1 MAAGKTY
8 EPIGTTTTVGTS
20 TITFSSI
27 SGYTDL
33 ILVCIGY
40 ESAGA
45 YAVCRVNGDSGANY
59 SRTALRGDGSTAT
72 SARVANETAWY
83 VDLAANPN
91 ISILHFMNYSNSNTF
106 KQMLARFNDHTNVV
120 AFQANLW
127 RSTAAI
133 TSIVLTSSAGG
144 STIIGTYT
152 LYGIKAA

>member
-1 MAAGKTY
+1 MPQTY
-8 EPIGTTTTVGTS
+8 TPLASVTTSGIS
-20 TITFSSI
+20 SITFNSL

-45 YAVCRVNGDSGANY
+45 YAVCRLNGDSGTNY
-59 SRTALRGDGSTAT
+59 SRTALRGNGSTAT

-91 ISILHFMNYSNSNTF
+91 TSILHFMNYSNSTTNKT
-106 KQMLARFNDHTNVV
+106 MLARWNDHTNVV
-120 AFQANLW
+120 AAQVNLW
-127 RSTAAI
+127 RNTAAI
-133 TSIVLTSSAGG
+133 TSIALTSSAGG
-144 STIIGTYT
+144 ATIVGTYT